1 MSTFIAN
8 ILFTVS
14 IKVSPFFIDEEELEK
29 LITSA
34 LSLFSANSNDNLVL
48 VLFSKKRL
56 AIVISLKEGTFLIG
70 LLRTSLK

>member
-1 MSTFIAN
+1 MAN

-14 IKVSPFFIDEEELEK
+14 KRVSPFLTEEDAEVK

-34 LSLFSANSNDNLVL
+34 ESLFSANSNDNLVR
-48 VLFSKKRL
+48 VESSKNRF

-70 LLRTSLK
+70 